1 MRLYFGK
8 FCLVCSVKRVV
19 LSKLRALFVFVPISL
34 DPRQKGAEKHILGM
48 SVVMFYVDILQRG
61 SGG

>member
-1 MRLYFGK
+1 M
-8 FCLVCSVKRVV
+8 VCSVKRVV